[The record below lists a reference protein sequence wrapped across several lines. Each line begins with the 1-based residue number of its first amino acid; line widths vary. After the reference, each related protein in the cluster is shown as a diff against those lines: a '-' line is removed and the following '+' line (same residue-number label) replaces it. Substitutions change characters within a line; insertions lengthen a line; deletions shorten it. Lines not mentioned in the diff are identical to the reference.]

1 MASDAAFKRIL
12 LLVTAA
18 FALVSVANATQVMRR
33 PDEYREPANTNAVER
48 NPEIITADSL
58 RKNKTSVERRQTSGG
73 RVNAAYFTN
82 WSIYG
87 AGYNPQS
94 VPAADL
100 THILYSFADTDP
112 ASGALKLTDLKADT
126 TEKFEGDLP
135 NEAGNNLYGCLKQM
149 YLHKLANRN
158 LKVLLSVGGWTYS
171 QAGHFN
177 FVTNPT
183 ARATFVNDAI
193 SFVEDYGFDG
203 IDIDFEYPANT
214 AQGQGFADLLTSM
227 RTALDQLAQR
237 KGDNVPYQLTVAVA
251 AGASHYQHLNVP
263 QMEAALNFWNLM
275 AYDYAGSWDAVSG
288 HQANL
293 YGPSSTGFSTDAAV
307 NWYLSKGVTP
317 GKLNHGIPMYGRA
330 FQETNGIGAPFSG
343 IGPGTIEPGIYS
355 YKFLPIVGAQVIHD
369 TDLGA
374 SYSYDPL
381 KRELVSFDDPHIV
394 RVKSEYTI
402 SRGLGGNF
410 FWEIA
415 QDKTGSDQAISHVSK
430 QALGTL
436 DQTPNHISYPSSKYD
451 NIKSN
456 MGNGPAPPST
466 DPLPPTPPP
475 PPPPPSTG
483 CGAIA
488 AWAAGTAYA
497 GGQQASHDGRKWTAK
512 WWTQGETPGSAD
524 VWTDAG
530 AC

>member
-1 MASDAAFKRIL
+1 
-12 LLVTAA
+12 
-18 FALVSVANATQVMRR
+18 
-33 PDEYREPANTNAVER
+33 
-48 NPEIITADSL
+48 
-58 RKNKTSVERRQTSGG
+58 
-73 RVNAAYFTN
+73 
-82 WSIYG
+82 
-87 AGYNPQS
+87 
-94 VPAADL
+94 
-100 THILYSFADTDP
+100 
-112 ASGALKLTDLKADT
+112 
-126 TEKFEGDLP
+126 
-135 NEAGNNLYGCLKQM
+135 
-149 YLHKLANRN
+149 
-158 LKVLLSVGGWTYS
+158 
-171 QAGHFN
+171 
-177 FVTNPT
+177 
-183 ARATFVNDAI
+183 
-193 SFVEDYGFDG
+193 
-203 IDIDFEYPANT
+203 
-214 AQGQGFADLLTSM
+214 
-227 RTALDQLAQR
+227 
-237 KGDNVPYQLTVAVA
+237 
-251 AGASHYQHLNVP
+251 
-263 QMEAALNFWNLM
+263 
-275 AYDYAGSWDAVSG
+275 
-288 HQANL
+288 
-293 YGPSSTGFSTDAAV
+293 
-307 NWYLSKGVTP
+307 
-317 GKLNHGIPMYGRA
+317 MYGRA

-355 YKFLPIVGAQVIHD
+355 YKFLPSTFLLPCFFCFPASLTYNLYSTVVGAQVIHD

-488 AWAAGTAYA
+488 AWAAGVCLCFHFGHYH
-497 GGQQASHDGRKWTAK
+497 SH
-512 WWTQGETPGSAD
+512 
-524 VWTDAG
+524 
-530 AC
+530 